1 MNKSDTDVTVQE
13 LKNLVVQF
21 RDERGWRKHHQPKN
35 LAMSICIEAAELL
48 EHFQW
53 DELGEKDKAE
63 IADELADVLINCV
76 NFADIMDID
85 IASSFADKLER
96 AKKKYPVS
104 IFNPERGGGTSDDY
118 ITVKR
123 AYRAQKGKSV

>member
-1 MNKSDTDVTVQE
+1 MQASDSNTNLQE
-13 LKNLVVQF
+13 LKSLVAQF

-35 LAMSICIEAAELL
+35 LAMSVCIEAAELL

-76 NFADIMDID
+76 NFADVMDID
-85 IASSFADKLER
+85 IAGTFINKLER

-104 IFNPERGGGTSDDY
+104 IFSPERGGGTSDDY